1 MASVLFKL
9 VEASNSDAFS
19 LDAKSLELLKRV
31 LHEFPASSPLDAIV
45 ADGVLN
51 IHDVP
56 NLVLLVSQLYHTDW
70 KQCTLRKDSVVNL
83 IRCIVHGLIT
93 LEYVKVDNVQQVYSI
108 LETSLTLLSM
118 VPSRSWCCM

>member
-9 VEASNSDAFS
+9 VEASDSAAFS

-31 LHEFPASSPLDAIV
+31 LHEFPTSSPLDAIV

-51 IHDVP
+51 LHDIP

-70 KQCTLRKDSVVNL
+70 KQCTLQKDSVVNL
-83 IRCIVHGLIT
+83 IRCIVHGLIA

-108 LETSLTLLSM
+108 LETSLSLLTM
-118 VPSRSWCCM
+118 VPPRSWCCM